1 MAVDL
6 SALRAATARATTVDS
21 SAAAII
27 RGIVQQIKDAIAAD
41 DLQDATAINELV
53 TSLEAGTD
61 DLAAAV
67 SENTPAAPPA

>member
-6 SALRAATARATTVDS
+6 TGLRAAVANATTVDA

-41 DLQDATAINELV
+41 DLGDATAINELV
-53 TSLEAGTD
+53 TSLEGSTG